1 MTRVMPVRVRHRHR
15 PVAEDDVTSQVLCR
29 AARAKVLARR
39 DGDPSAEA
47 LAREAVD
54 RALATDGF
62 DIRGD
67 AWLTWRTLRSLGDHA
82 AAAAAAWQDVS
93 VYESKGATAYVALA
107 QALALARA

>member
-1 MTRVMPVRVRHRHR
+1 MLVRVRHRHR
-15 PVAEDDVTSQVLCR
+15 PVADDDVTSQVQWR

-39 DGDPSAEA
+39 DGDPAAEA

-67 AWLTWRTLRSLGDHA
+67 AWLDRRKLCARPVTA
-82 AAAAAAWQDVS
+82 AAAAVAAWEAVS